1 MTSRNDS
8 LLKISSDPVGKEK
21 KEIHSHNHKN
31 RDRGQLIQE
40 IEALT
45 RQCNELK
52 SAVEARKHELE
63 ALWIQK
69 WAMES
74 AEYPISL
81 LDMDG
86 RVSYVNP
93 AFLSVFRFVYAD
105 QVLGKSA
112 LDFFHDADA
121 ARILLDDLAQKG
133 VWRGE
138 IVSKRRDRSL
148 FDAEIS
154 AHMIADSN
162 GNRICMMLSMLD
174 ITERKNAE
182 KALRNSE
189 SRYSGLFRNS
199 PVPLFE
205 EDLSA
210 IRRELETIKS
220 RSIKDLRGYLR
231 ENPDFVKR
239 VAGLVLVKDVN
250 DAAIKMFGARD
261 KRELLGNL
269 DKILALDLDRLFV
282 EEMIAVDKGESEF
295 RGDGINQTLDGRPI
309 HVLLNLVIPPGNEGI
324 HNVLVSLQDITRRK
338 EMEREL
344 AGSQRLLAD
353 IIDFLP
359 DPTLAINTEGQVI
372 IWNRA
377 MEEMTGIPAKDML
390 GKGNYEYALPF
401 YGIREPLLA
410 DLFLNPDPEIEKK
423 YKIIRREKDVLFA
436 EASCR
441 IKGKM
446 MQLWVKVSP
455 FYNFQQQIIG
465 VIESLRDITEHRHA
479 ELALKQSETKYRE
492 LVENANSI
500 ILRCDTA
507 GFITFFNEFAQRFFG
522 YRNSK
527 ILGKNIIGTIM
538 PETDSHGNDMGY
550 ILDQIQNHGDFSS
563 FETEGL
569 HRNSEEKFWVSWTTR
584 TICDAAGKLCEI
596 LCIGNDITQLQRSKE
611 QIRTLT
617 QRLISAQESERRQIA
632 LYLHDHVAQNL
643 STVNIGCRLLFD
655 QCPEAPEAIRH
666 NSNELSRM
674 LEASIRDIRNLSYD
688 LRPASLDQLGLV
700 RTVYEYCKSFSE
712 RHPIAVDFASAG
724 LDESRLDAAVEINL
738 YRVIQESLNNIALH
752 SEATHVTIRL
762 VRSYPNI
769 ILRIIDNGK
778 GFDEKTQMIA
788 SMKAKRM
795 GLSNME
801 ERIHL
806 LNGVF
811 KINSRPQEGTK
822 ILIQVPV
829 KER

>member
-1 MTSRNDS
+1 MPSRNDFLS
-8 LLKISSDPVGKEK
+8 ETIQEQVGKLK
-21 KEIHSHNHKN
+21 KEIHSHDHKEK
-31 RDRGQLIQE
+31 DRQQLIQE

-52 SAVEARKHELE
+52 STAAARKHEIE
-63 ALWIQK
+63 ALWIKK

-93 AFLSVFRFVYAD
+93 AFLSVFRYVYAD

-138 IVSKRRDRSL
+138 LVSVRKDRSL

-154 AHMIADSN
+154 AHMIADPN

-189 SRYSGLFRNS
+189 SRYSRLFKNS
-199 PVPLFE
+199 PVPLLE
-205 EDLSA
+205 EDFSA
-210 IRRELETIKS
+210 MYRELEALKS
-220 RSIKDLRGYLR
+220 RGIKDLRGYLR

-239 VAGLVLVKDVN
+239 IAGLVEVKDVN
-250 DAAIKMFGARD
+250 DAAIKLFGARD
-261 KRELLGNL
+261 KRELIGNL
-269 DKILALDLDRLFV
+269 DKVLALDLDRLFV
-282 EEMIAVDKGESEF
+282 EEMIAIDKGATEF
-295 RGDGINQTLDGRPI
+295 QGDGINQCLDGRRI

-377 MEEMTGIPAKDML
+377 MEEMTDISAKDML

-410 DLFLNPDPEIEKK
+410 DLFLNPNPEIEKK

-436 EASCR
+436 EASCL

-455 FYNFQQQIIG
+455 FYNFQKQIVG
-465 VIESLRDITEHRHA
+465 VIESLRDITEHRKA

-500 ILRCDTA
+500 ILRCDTR
-507 GFITFFNEFAQRFFG
+507 GFITFFNEFAQNFFG
-522 YRNSK
+522 CREDE
-527 ILGKNIIGTIM
+527 ILGKNIIGTVM
-538 PETDSHGNDMGY
+538 PEIDSRGNEMDY
-550 ILDQIQNHGDFSS
+550 ILGQIQRHGDFSN

-569 HRNSEEKFWVSWTTR
+569 QRNCEEKFWVSWTTR
-584 TICDAAGKLCEI
+584 TVCDPAGKVCEI

-611 QIRTLT
+611 QILTLT
-617 QRLISAQESERRQIA
+617 QRLISAQESERHQIA

-643 STVNIGCRLLFD
+643 STLNIGCRMLLD
-655 QCPEAPEAIRH
+655 QWPEAPESIRQK
-666 NSNELSRM
+666 SNELSGI
-674 LEASIRDIRNLSYD
+674 LETSIRDVRNLSYD

-712 RHPIAVDFASAG
+712 RHPIAVDFSSAG
-724 LDESRLDAAVEINL
+724 LDESHLDSAVEINL

-762 VRSYPNI
+762 VKSHPNI
-769 ILRIIDNGK
+769 ILRINDNGK
-778 GFDEKTQMIA
+778 GFDEKEQMLSSI
-788 SMKAKRM
+788 KAKRM
-795 GLSNME
+795 GLRNME

-811 KINSRPQEGTK
+811 KIHPRPQEGTK
-822 ILIQVPV
+822 IFIQVPL

>member
-1 MTSRNDS
+1 M
-8 LLKISSDPVGKEK
+8 K
-21 KEIHSHNHKN
+21 KENHSHCHQEKDP
-31 RDRGQLIQE
+31 RDLIRE

-52 SAVEARKHELE
+52 SAVAARKHELE
-63 ALWIQK
+63 ALWIKK

-93 AFLSVFRFVYAD
+93 AFLSVFRYAYAD
-105 QVLGKSA
+105 QALGKSST
-112 LDFFHDADA
+112 DFFHDADA

-138 IVSKRRDRSL
+138 IVASRSDRSL

-154 AHMIADSN
+154 AHMIADPN

-174 ITERKNAE
+174 ITERKSAE
-182 KALRNSE
+182 KALRDSE
-189 SRYSGLFRNS
+189 SRYSRLFKNS

-205 EDLSA
+205 EDFSA
-210 IRRELETIKS
+210 MYRELEALKS
-220 RSIKDLRGYLR
+220 QGIQDLKKYLK
-231 ENPDFVKR
+231 EHPDFVKR
-239 VAGLVLVKDVN
+239 VARMVRVKDVN

-261 KRELLGNL
+261 KQQLLGNL

-282 EEMIAVDKGESEF
+282 EELIAIGDGRSEF
-295 RGDGINQTLDGRPI
+295 QGDGISLSLDGRPI
-309 HVLLNLVIPPGNEGI
+309 HVLLNLVIPPGNKGI
-324 HNVLVSLQDITRRK
+324 QNVLVSVQDITRRMT
-338 EMEREL
+338 MERAL
-344 AGSQRLLAD
+344 AESEQRLAD

-359 DPTLAINTEGQVI
+359 DPTFAINTEGRVI

-377 MEEMTGIPAKDML
+377 MELITGVAAKDML
-390 GKGNYEYALPF
+390 GKGDYEYALPF

-410 DLFLNPDPEIEKK
+410 DLFLNPNPEVEKK
-423 YKIIRREKDVLFA
+423 YKIIRREKDVLLA
-436 EASCR
+436 EASCL
-441 IKGKM
+441 IKGNM
-446 MQLWVKVSP
+446 LRLWVKVSP
-455 FYNFQQQIIG
+455 FYNSQKQIVG
-465 VIESLRDITEHRHA
+465 VIESFRDITEHRYA

-500 ILRCDTA
+500 ILRCDTE

-522 YRNSK
+522 YRESE
-527 ILGKNIIGTIM
+527 ILGKNIIGTVM
-538 PETDSHGNDMGY
+538 PEIDVQGNDMGY
-550 ILDQIQNHGDFSS
+550 ILDQIQGHGDFSN

-569 HRNSEEKFWVSWTTR
+569 QQNGEEKFWVSWTTR
-584 TICDAAGKLCEI
+584 TICDAAGKVCEI

-617 QRLISAQESERRQIA
+617 QRLISAQESERHQIA
-632 LYLHDHVAQNL
+632 LYLHDHLAQNL
-643 STVNIGCRLLFD
+643 SMVNIGCRMLFD
-655 QCPEAPEAIRH
+655 KWPEAPEAIRQKV
-666 NSNELSRM
+666 NELSGM
-674 LEASIRDIRNLSYD
+674 LEASIRDVRDLTYD

-700 RTVYEYCKSFSE
+700 RTVYDYCKSFSE
-712 RHPIAVDFASAG
+712 RHPIAIDFASAG
-724 LDESRLDAAVEINL
+724 LDNSRLDAALEINL

-762 VRSYPNI
+762 VKSHPNI
-769 ILRIIDNGK
+769 ILRINDNGK

-795 GLSNME
+795 GLRNME

-806 LNGVF
+806 LSGVF
-811 KINSRPQEGTK
+811 KIHSRPQEGTK
-822 ILIQVPV
+822 ILIRVPV

>member
-8 LLKISSDPVGKEK
+8 KSKISRNQVGKEK

-31 RDRGQLIQE
+31 RDREHLIQE

-52 SAVEARKHELE
+52 SAVEGRKHELE
-63 ALWIQK
+63 ALWIKK

-81 LDMDG
+81 LGMDG

-93 AFLSVFRFVYAD
+93 AFLSVFRYVYAD
-105 QVLGKSA
+105 QVLGKPA
-112 LDFFHDADA
+112 LDFFHDADT
-121 ARILLDDLAQKG
+121 ARIMLDDLAQKG

-138 IVSKRRDRSL
+138 IVSMRRDRSL

-154 AHMIADSN
+154 AHMIADPN

-174 ITERKNAE
+174 ITERKSAE
-182 KALRNSE
+182 KALRSSE
-189 SRYSGLFRNS
+189 SRYSRLFRNS

-210 IRRELETIKS
+210 ICRELETIKS
-220 RSIKDLRGYLR
+220 LGIRDLRGYLR

-239 VAGLVLVKDVN
+239 VAGLVVVKDVN

-261 KRELLGNL
+261 KQELLGNL
-269 DKILALDLDRLFV
+269 DKVLALDLDRLFV
-282 EEMIAVDKGESEF
+282 EEMIAIDKGVSEF
-295 RGDGINQTLDGRPI
+295 RGDGINQTLDGRLI

-324 HNVLVSLQDITRRK
+324 HNVLVSLQNITRRK

-344 AGSQRLLAD
+344 AGSQQLLAD
-353 IIDFLP
+353 VIDFLP
-359 DPTLAINTEGQVI
+359 DPTFAINTDGQAI

-423 YKIIRREKDVLFA
+423 YKIIRREKEVLLA
-436 EASCR
+436 EASCLIQGR
-441 IKGKM
+441 M

-455 FYNFQQQIIG
+455 FYNFQKQIIG

-492 LVENANSI
+492 LVENASSL
-500 ILRCDTA
+500 ILRCDTR
-507 GFITFFNEFAQRFFG
+507 GVITFFNKFAQNFFG
-522 YRNSK
+522 YRENE
-527 ILGKNIIGTIM
+527 ILGKNIFGTIM
-538 PETDSHGNDMGY
+538 PEIDRQGNYMGC

-569 HRNSEEKFWVSWTTR
+569 HRNGEEKFWISWTTR

-611 QIRTLT
+611 QIHTLT

-643 STVNIGCRLLFD
+643 STVNIRCRMLFD
-655 QCPEAPEAIRH
+655 QWPEAPEPIRQKA
-666 NSNELSRM
+666 NELSGM
-674 LEASIRDIRNLSYD
+674 LEASIRDVRNLTYD

-762 VRSYPNI
+762 VRSYPHI

-795 GLSNME
+795 GLRNME